1 MKNLFFCIIMLLLLG
16 ACVPN
21 RKFTYVQKK
30 DIKEKNLPVDT
41 ALRNYK
47 QDQFVYRI
55 QPNDALYID
64 FQSLTE
70 DELDFLSNQNG
81 SQGGLGQLVVL
92 TSELVDQNGEITLLH
107 LGKVKAAGLTVF
119 ELQDILVGMAAK
131 YLESPTVKVRI
142 TNFRFT
148 VLGEVETEG
157 TYTTFNNRVNILEAI
172 GLAGGMGQ
180 LAERSHVKIIRQKN
194 GVAEVAYINL
204 LDENL
209 VASPYYFVH
218 QNDVL
223 VVSPLKQRP
232 YRRDL
237 SPNLAVI
244 FSSLSLGFLIVNY
257 IIQFQNQP

>member
-1 MKNLFFCIIMLLLLG
+1 MKKLILFVASVLMLG

-30 DIKEKNLPVDT
+30 DVKEKTLPVDSVV
-41 ALRNYK
+41 RKYD
-47 QDQFVYRI
+47 QDRFMYRI

-64 FQSLTE
+64 FQSLSQKE
-70 DELDFLSNQNG
+70 IDFLSNQNS

-92 TSELVDQNGEITLLH
+92 TSELVDENGEISLLH

-119 ELQDILVGMAAK
+119 ELQDVLAEMAGK
-131 YLESPTVKVRI
+131 FLESPIVKVRI

-148 VLGEVETEG
+148 VLGEVEREG
-157 TYTTFNNRVNILEAI
+157 TYQTFNNRVSILEAI
-172 GLAGGMGQ
+172 GTAGGIGPI
-180 LAERSHVKIIRQKN
+180 ADRSHVKIVRQKN
-194 GVAEVAYINL
+194 GQAEVAYVNL

-209 VASPYYFVH
+209 IASPYYFVH

-257 IIQFQNQP
+257 VIQFQNQP